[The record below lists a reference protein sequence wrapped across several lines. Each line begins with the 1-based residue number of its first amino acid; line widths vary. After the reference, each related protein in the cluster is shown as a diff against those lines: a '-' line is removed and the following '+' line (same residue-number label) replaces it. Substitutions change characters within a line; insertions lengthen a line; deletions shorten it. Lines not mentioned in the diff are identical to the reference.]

1 MNNPFSAV
9 RILLAVFA
17 IVFVVS
23 GCTTAKPTAA
33 EAGTATT
40 AAPAP
45 APAPSTDTADLLA
58 ELDELLAL
66 RSSADLLAEL
76 DELLALQSSAPDSD
90 TTASSGSTGPA
101 PISRY
106 IVQSG
111 DHLWGIS
118 GQAQVYGDSY
128 QWPLLYKRNRD
139 NIYDPDLIYPG
150 QVLHIDREASEEQIQ
165 LAIAHAKTRGAWAL
179 GVIEKSDIEYLNKAL
194 D

>member
-23 GCTTAKPTAA
+23 GCTTAKPTEA
-33 EAGTATT
+33 EAGTAT
-40 AAPAP
+40 AA
-45 APAPSTDTADLLA
+45 APAPSTDTSA
-58 ELDELLAL
+58 ESTDDSGSD
-66 RSSADLLAEL
+66 SS
-76 DELLALQSSAPDSD
+76 
-90 TTASSGSTGPA
+90 ASSGSTGPA

-118 GQAQVYGDSY
+118 AQAQVYGDSY

-139 NIYDPDLIYPG
+139 DIYDPDLIYPG
-150 QVLHIDREASEEQIQ
+150 QVLHIDREASEQQIQ
-165 LAIAHAKTRGAWAL
+165 LAIDHAKTRGAWAL

>member
-23 GCTTAKPTAA
+23 GCPTAKPTEA
-33 EAGTATT
+33 EAGTAT
-40 AAPAP
+40 AAAP
-45 APAPSTDTADLLA
+45 APAPSTDNSDLLA
-58 ELDELLAL
+58 ELDKLLNDN
-66 RSSADLLAEL
+66 SDLLAEL
-76 DELLALQSSAPDSD
+76 DKLLNDINTSEPEPDP
-90 TTASSGSTGPA
+90 TTGPA

-139 NIYDPDLIYPG
+139 DIYDPDLIYPG
-150 QVLHIDREASEEQIQ
+150 QVLHIDREANEQQIQ
-165 LAIAHAKTRGAWAL
+165 LAIDHAKTRGAWAL
-179 GVIEKSDIEYLNKAL
+179 GVIEKSDIGYLNKAL
-194 D
+194 E

>member
-23 GCTTAKPTAA
+23 GCTTAKPTEA
-33 EAGTATT
+33 EAGVAT
-40 AAPAP
+40 AA
-45 APAPSTDTADLLA
+45 APAPSTDT
-58 ELDELLAL
+58 
-66 RSSADLLAEL
+66 SA
-76 DELLALQSSAPDSD
+76 DSD
-90 TTASSGSTGPA
+90 TSAESTDDSASDSSASSGSTGPA

-150 QVLHIDREASEEQIQ
+150 QVLHIDREASEQQIQ
-165 LAIAHAKTRGAWAL
+165 LAIDHAKTRGAWAL

-194 D
+194 N

>member
-23 GCTTAKPTAA
+23 GCTTAKPTEA
-33 EAGTATT
+33 EAGTAT
-40 AAPAP
+40 AA
-45 APAPSTDTADLLA
+45 APAPSTGTANLLA
-58 ELDELLAL
+58 ELDELLA
-66 RSSADLLAEL
+66 STDTANLLAEL
-76 DELLALQSSAPDSD
+76 DELLASTDTAPDSD
-90 TTASSGSTGPA
+90 TTASSGSTGPT

-139 NIYDPDLIYPG
+139 DIYDPDLIYPG
-150 QVLHIDREASEEQIQ
+150 QVLHIDREASEQQIQ
-165 LAIAHAKTRGAWAL
+165 LAIDHAKTRGAWAL
-179 GVIEKSDIEYLNKAL
+179 GVIEKSDIEYLNTAL
-194 D
+194 E

>member
-23 GCTTAKPTAA
+23 GCTTAKPTEA
-33 EAGTATT
+33 EAGTATA

-45 APAPSTDTADLLA
+45 APVPVPAPSTDTADLLA
-58 ELDELLAL
+58 EIDELLAL
-66 RSSADLLAEL
+66 R
-76 DELLALQSSAPDSD
+76 SSAPDSD

-150 QVLHIDREASEEQIQ
+150 QVLHIDREASEQQIQ
-165 LAIAHAKTRGAWAL
+165 LAIDHAKTRGAWAL

>member
-23 GCTTAKPTAA
+23 GCTTAKPTEA
-33 EAGTATT
+33 EAGTATA

-45 APAPSTDTADLLA
+45 VPSTDNADLLA
-58 ELDELLAL
+58 ELDKLLNDINT
-66 RSSADLLAEL
+66 SEP
-76 DELLALQSSAPDSD
+76 EPDP
-90 TTASSGSTGPA
+90 TTSTGPA

-150 QVLHIDREASEEQIQ
+150 QVLHIDREASEQQIQ
-165 LAIAHAKTRGAWAL
+165 LAIDHAKTRGAWAL
-179 GVIEKSDIEYLNKAL
+179 GVVEKADIDYLMLAL
-194 D
+194 

>member
-23 GCTTAKPTAA
+23 GCTTAKPTEA
-33 EAGTATT
+33 EAGTAT
-40 AAPAP
+40 AA
-45 APAPSTDTADLLA
+45 APAPSTDNADLLA
-58 ELDELLAL
+58 ELDKLLNDINT
-66 RSSADLLAEL
+66 SEP
-76 DELLALQSSAPDSD
+76 EPDPI
-90 TTASSGSTGPA
+90 TSTGPA

-139 NIYDPDLIYPG
+139 DIYDPDLIYPG
-150 QVLHIDREASEEQIQ
+150 QVLHIDREASEQQIQ
-165 LAIAHAKTRGAWAL
+165 LAIDHAKTRGAWAL

>member
-23 GCTTAKPTAA
+23 GCTTAKPTEA
-33 EAGTATT
+33 EAGVAT
-40 AAPAP
+40 AA
-45 APAPSTDTADLLA
+45 APAPSTDT
-58 ELDELLAL
+58 
-66 RSSADLLAEL
+66 SA
-76 DELLALQSSAPDSD
+76 DSD
-90 TTASSGSTGPA
+90 TSAESTDDSASDSSASSGSTGPA

-128 QWPLLYKRNRD
+128 QWPL
-139 NIYDPDLIYPG
+139 
-150 QVLHIDREASEEQIQ
+150 
-165 LAIAHAKTRGAWAL
+165 
-179 GVIEKSDIEYLNKAL
+179 
-194 D
+194 

>member
-23 GCTTAKPTAA
+23 GCTTAKPTEA
-33 EAGTATT
+33 EAGVAT
-40 AAPAP
+40 AAAP
-45 APAPSTDTADLLA
+45 APAPSTDNADLLA
-58 ELDELLAL
+58 ELDKLLNDINT
-66 RSSADLLAEL
+66 SEP
-76 DELLALQSSAPDSD
+76 EPDP
-90 TTASSGSTGPA
+90 TTSTGPA

-111 DHLWGIS
+111 DHLWGVS

-139 NIYDPDLIYPG
+139 DIYDPDLIYPG
-150 QVLHIDREASEEQIQ
+150 QVLHIDREASEQQIQ
-165 LAIAHAKTRGAWAL
+165 LAIDHAKTRGAWAL
-179 GVIEKSDIEYLNKAL
+179 GVIEKSDIGYLNKAL
-194 D
+194 E

>member
-23 GCTTAKPTAA
+23 GCTTAKPTEA
-33 EAGTATT
+33 EAGTAT
-40 AAPAP
+40 AA
-45 APAPSTDTADLLA
+45 APAPSTDTANLLA
-58 ELDELLAL
+58 ELDELLA
-66 RSSADLLAEL
+66 STDT
-76 DELLALQSSAPDSD
+76 APDSD
-90 TTASSGSTGPA
+90 TTASSGSTGSA

-139 NIYDPDLIYPG
+139 DIYDPDLIYPG
-150 QVLHIDREASEEQIQ
+150 QVLHIDREASEQQIQ
-165 LAIAHAKTRGAWAL
+165 LAIDHAKTRGAWAL

-194 D
+194 E

>member
-23 GCTTAKPTAA
+23 GCTTAKPTEA
-33 EAGTATT
+33 EAGVAT
-40 AAPAP
+40 AAT
-45 APAPSTDTADLLA
+45 PAPSTDT
-58 ELDELLAL
+58 
-66 RSSADLLAEL
+66 SA
-76 DELLALQSSAPDSD
+76 DSD
-90 TTASSGSTGPA
+90 TSAESTDDSASDSSASSGSTGPA

-139 NIYDPDLIYPG
+139 DIYDPDLIYPG
-150 QVLHIDREASEEQIQ
+150 QVLHIDRKANEQQIQ
-165 LAIAHAKTRGAWAL
+165 LAIDHAKTRGAWAL
-179 GVIEKSDIEYLNKAL
+179 GVVEKADIDYLMLAL
-194 D
+194 

>member
-1 MNNPFSAV
+1 MNHHFSAV

-23 GCTTAKPTAA
+23 GCTTAKPTEA
-33 EAGTATT
+33 EAGTAT
-40 AAPAP
+40 AA

-66 RSSADLLAEL
+66 R
-76 DELLALQSSAPDSD
+76 SSAPDSD

-139 NIYDPDLIYPG
+139 DIYDPDLIYPG
-150 QVLHIDREASEEQIQ
+150 QVLHIVREASEQQIQ
-165 LAIAHAKTRGAWAL
+165 LAIDHAKTRGAWAL

>member
-23 GCTTAKPTAA
+23 GCTTAKPTEA
-33 EAGTATT
+33 EAGVAT
-40 AAPAP
+40 AA
-45 APAPSTDTADLLA
+45 APAPSTDT
-58 ELDELLAL
+58 
-66 RSSADLLAEL
+66 SA
-76 DELLALQSSAPDSD
+76 DSD
-90 TTASSGSTGPA
+90 TSAESTDDSASDSSASSGSTGPA

-128 QWPLLYKRNRD
+128 QWPLLYKRNLD
-139 NIYDPDLIYPG
+139 GIYDPDLIYPG
-150 QVLHIDREASEEQIQ
+150 QVLHIDREASEQQIQ
-165 LAIAHAKTRGAWAL
+165 LAIDHAKTRGAWAL
-179 GVIEKSDIEYLNKAL
+179 GVVEKADIDYLMLAL
-194 D
+194 

>member
-23 GCTTAKPTAA
+23 GCTTAKPTEA
-33 EAGTATT
+33 EAGVAT
-40 AAPAP
+40 AATPAP
-45 APAPSTDTADLLA
+45 PTDT
-58 ELDELLAL
+58 
-66 RSSADLLAEL
+66 SA
-76 DELLALQSSAPDSD
+76 DSD
-90 TTASSGSTGPA
+90 TSAESTDDSASDSSASSGSTGPA

-139 NIYDPDLIYPG
+139 DIYDPDLIYPG
-150 QVLHIDREASEEQIQ
+150 QVLHIDREANEQQIQ
-165 LAIAHAKTRGAWAL
+165 LAIDHAKTRGAWAL
-179 GVIEKSDIEYLNKAL
+179 GVVEKADIDYLMLAL
-194 D
+194 

>member
-23 GCTTAKPTAA
+23 GCATAKPTEA
-33 EAGTATT
+33 EAGVAT
-40 AAPAP
+40 AAT
-45 APAPSTDTADLLA
+45 PAPSTDT
-58 ELDELLAL
+58 
-66 RSSADLLAEL
+66 SA
-76 DELLALQSSAPDSD
+76 DSD
-90 TTASSGSTGPA
+90 TSAESTDDSASDSSASSGSTGPA

-139 NIYDPDLIYPG
+139 DIYDPDLIYPG
-150 QVLHIDREASEEQIQ
+150 QVLHIDREASEQQIQ
-165 LAIAHAKTRGAWAL
+165 LAIDHAKTRGAWAL
-179 GVIEKSDIEYLNKAL
+179 GVVEKADIDYLMLAL
-194 D
+194 

>member
-23 GCTTAKPTAA
+23 GCTTAKPTEA
-33 EAGTATT
+33 EAGVATA

-45 APAPSTDTADLLA
+45 APAPSTDNADLLA
-58 ELDELLAL
+58 ELDKLLNDINT
-66 RSSADLLAEL
+66 SEP
-76 DELLALQSSAPDSD
+76 EPDP
-90 TTASSGSTGPA
+90 TTSTGPA

-150 QVLHIDREASEEQIQ
+150 QVLHIDREASEQQIQ
-165 LAIAHAKTRGAWAL
+165 LAIDHAKTRGAWAL

>member
-23 GCTTAKPTAA
+23 GCTTAKPTEA
-33 EAGTATT
+33 EAGVAT
-40 AAPAP
+40 AAT
-45 APAPSTDTADLLA
+45 PAPSTDT
-58 ELDELLAL
+58 
-66 RSSADLLAEL
+66 SA
-76 DELLALQSSAPDSD
+76 DSD
-90 TTASSGSTGPA
+90 TSAESTDDSASDSSASSGSTGPA

-139 NIYDPDLIYPG
+139 DIYDPDLIYPG
-150 QVLHIDREASEEQIQ
+150 QVLHIDREASEQQIQ
-165 LAIAHAKTRGAWAL
+165 LAIDHAKTRGAWAL
-179 GVIEKSDIEYLNKAL
+179 GVVEKADIDYLMLAL
-194 D
+194 

>member
-23 GCTTAKPTAA
+23 GCTTAKPTEA
-33 EAGTATT
+33 EAGTAT
-40 AAPAP
+40 AAAP
-45 APAPSTDTADLLA
+45 APAPSTDNSGLLA
-58 ELDELLAL
+58 ELDKLLNDINT
-66 RSSADLLAEL
+66 SEP
-76 DELLALQSSAPDSD
+76 EPDPI
-90 TTASSGSTGPA
+90 TSTGPA

-150 QVLHIDREASEEQIQ
+150 QVLHIDREASEQQIQ
-165 LAIAHAKTRGAWAL
+165 LAIDHAKTRGAWAL

>member
-1 MNNPFSAV
+1 MNNSFSAV

-23 GCTTAKPTAA
+23 GCTTAKPTEA
-33 EAGTATT
+33 EAGTAT
-40 AAPAP
+40 AAAP
-45 APAPSTDTADLLA
+45 APAPST
-58 ELDELLAL
+58 
-66 RSSADLLAEL
+66 
-76 DELLALQSSAPDSD
+76 D

-139 NIYDPDLIYPG
+139 DIYDPDLIYPG
-150 QVLHIDREASEEQIQ
+150 QVLHIDREASEQQIQ
-165 LAIAHAKTRGAWAL
+165 LAIDHAKSRGAWAL

-194 D
+194 E

>member
-23 GCTTAKPTAA
+23 GCATAKPTEA
-33 EAGTATT
+33 EAGVAT
-40 AAPAP
+40 AA
-45 APAPSTDTADLLA
+45 APAPSTDT
-58 ELDELLAL
+58 
-66 RSSADLLAEL
+66 SA
-76 DELLALQSSAPDSD
+76 DSD
-90 TTASSGSTGPA
+90 TSAESTDDSASDSSASSGSTGPA

-139 NIYDPDLIYPG
+139 DIYDPDLIYPG
-150 QVLHIDREASEEQIQ
+150 QVLHIDREANEQQIQ
-165 LAIAHAKTRGAWAL
+165 LAIDHAKTRGAWAL
-179 GVIEKSDIEYLNKAL
+179 GVVEKADIDYLMLAL
-194 D
+194 

>member
-1 MNNPFSAV
+1 MNNPFSVV

-23 GCTTAKPTAA
+23 GCTTAKPTEA
-33 EAGTATT
+33 EAGTAT
-40 AAPAP
+40 AAAP
-45 APAPSTDTADLLA
+45 APAPSTDNADLLA
-58 ELDELLAL
+58 ELDKLLNDINT
-66 RSSADLLAEL
+66 SEP
-76 DELLALQSSAPDSD
+76 EPDPI
-90 TTASSGSTGPA
+90 TSTGPA

-150 QVLHIDREASEEQIQ
+150 QVLHIDREASEQQIQ
-165 LAIAHAKTRGAWAL
+165 LAIDHAKTRGAWAL

>member
-1 MNNPFSAV
+1 MNNSFSAV

-23 GCTTAKPTAA
+23 GCTTAKPTEA
-33 EAGTATT
+33 EAGTATA

-45 APAPSTDTADLLA
+45 APAPST
-58 ELDELLAL
+58 
-66 RSSADLLAEL
+66 
-76 DELLALQSSAPDSD
+76 D

-139 NIYDPDLIYPG
+139 DIYDPDLIYPG
-150 QVLHIDREASEEQIQ
+150 QVLHIDREASEQQIQ
-165 LAIAHAKTRGAWAL
+165 LAIDHAKSRGAWAL

-194 D
+194 E

>member
-23 GCTTAKPTAA
+23 GCTTAKPTEA
-33 EAGTATT
+33 EAGTAT
-40 AAPAP
+40 AA

-66 RSSADLLAEL
+66 R
-76 DELLALQSSAPDSD
+76 SSAPDSD

-139 NIYDPDLIYPG
+139 DIYDPDLIYPG
-150 QVLHIDREASEEQIQ
+150 QVLHIDREASEQQIQ
-165 LAIAHAKTRGAWAL
+165 LAIDHAKTRGAWAL

-194 D
+194 N

>member
-1 MNNPFSAV
+1 MNNPFSVV

-23 GCTTAKPTAA
+23 GCTTAKPTEA
-33 EAGTATT
+33 EAGTAT
-40 AAPAP
+40 AAAP
-45 APAPSTDTADLLA
+45 APAPSTDNADLLA
-58 ELDELLAL
+58 ELDKLLNDINT
-66 RSSADLLAEL
+66 SEPEPDL
-76 DELLALQSSAPDSD
+76 
-90 TTASSGSTGPA
+90 TTSTGPA

-150 QVLHIDREASEEQIQ
+150 QVLHIDREASEQQIQ
-165 LAIAHAKTRGAWAL
+165 LAIDHAKTRGAWAL

>member
-23 GCTTAKPTAA
+23 GCTTAKPTEA
-33 EAGTATT
+33 EAGVAT
-40 AAPAP
+40 AA
-45 APAPSTDTADLLA
+45 APAPSTDT
-58 ELDELLAL
+58 
-66 RSSADLLAEL
+66 SA
-76 DELLALQSSAPDSD
+76 DSD
-90 TTASSGSTGPA
+90 TSAESTDDSASDSSASSGSTGPA

-150 QVLHIDREASEEQIQ
+150 QVLHIDRKASEQQIQ
-165 LAIAHAKTRGAWAL
+165 LAIDHAKTRGAWAL
-179 GVIEKSDIEYLNKAL
+179 GVVEKADIDYLMLAL
-194 D
+194 

>member
-23 GCTTAKPTAA
+23 GCTTAKPTEA
-33 EAGTATT
+33 EAGVAT
-40 AAPAP
+40 AA
-45 APAPSTDTADLLA
+45 APAPSTDT
-58 ELDELLAL
+58 
-66 RSSADLLAEL
+66 SA
-76 DELLALQSSAPDSD
+76 DSD
-90 TTASSGSTGPA
+90 TSAESTDDSASDSSASSGSTGPA

-128 QWPLLYKRNRD
+128 QWPLLYKRNRHD
-139 NIYDPDLIYPG
+139 IYDPDLIYPG
-150 QVLHIDREASEEQIQ
+150 QVLHIDREANEQQIQ
-165 LAIAHAKTRGAWAL
+165 LAIDHAKTRGAWAL
-179 GVIEKSDIEYLNKAL
+179 GVVEKADIDYLMLAL
-194 D
+194 

>member
-1 MNNPFSAV
+1 MNNSFSAV

-23 GCTTAKPTAA
+23 GCTTAKPTEA
-33 EAGTATT
+33 EAGTAT
-40 AAPAP
+40 AA
-45 APAPSTDTADLLA
+45 APAPST
-58 ELDELLAL
+58 
-66 RSSADLLAEL
+66 
-76 DELLALQSSAPDSD
+76 D

-139 NIYDPDLIYPG
+139 DIYDPDLIYPG
-150 QVLHIDREASEEQIQ
+150 QVLHIDREASEQQIQ
-165 LAIAHAKTRGAWAL
+165 LAIDHAKSRGAWAL

-194 D
+194 E

>member
-23 GCTTAKPTAA
+23 GCTTAKPTEA
-33 EAGTATT
+33 EAGVAT
-40 AAPAP
+40 AAT
-45 APAPSTDTADLLA
+45 PAPSTDT
-58 ELDELLAL
+58 
-66 RSSADLLAEL
+66 SA
-76 DELLALQSSAPDSD
+76 DSD
-90 TTASSGSTGPA
+90 TSAESTDDSASDSSASSGSTGPA

-139 NIYDPDLIYPG
+139 DIYDPDLIYPG
-150 QVLHIDREASEEQIQ
+150 QVLHIDRKASEQQIQ
-165 LAIAHAKTRGAWAL
+165 LAIDHAKTRGAWAL
-179 GVIEKSDIEYLNKAL
+179 GVVEKADIDYLMLAL
-194 D
+194 

>member
-23 GCTTAKPTAA
+23 GCTTAKPTEA
-33 EAGTATT
+33 EAGTAT
-40 AAPAP
+40 AAAP
-45 APAPSTDTADLLA
+45 APAPSTDNADLLA
-58 ELDELLAL
+58 ELDKLLNDINT
-66 RSSADLLAEL
+66 SEP
-76 DELLALQSSAPDSD
+76 EPDP
-90 TTASSGSTGPA
+90 TTSTGPA

-139 NIYDPDLIYPG
+139 DIYDPDLIYPG
-150 QVLHIDREASEEQIQ
+150 QVLHIDREASEQQIQ
-165 LAIAHAKTRGAWAL
+165 LAIDHAKTRGAWAL

>member
-23 GCTTAKPTAA
+23 GCTTAKPTEA
-33 EAGTATT
+33 EAGVAT
-40 AAPAP
+40 AA
-45 APAPSTDTADLLA
+45 APAPSTDT
-58 ELDELLAL
+58 
-66 RSSADLLAEL
+66 SA
-76 DELLALQSSAPDSD
+76 DSD
-90 TTASSGSTGPA
+90 TSAESTDDSASDSSASSGSTGPA

-150 QVLHIDREASEEQIQ
+150 QVLHIDREASEQQIQ
-165 LAIAHAKTRGAWAL
+165 LAIDHAKTRGAWAL
-179 GVIEKSDIEYLNKAL
+179 GVVEKADIDYLMLAL
-194 D
+194 

>member
-23 GCTTAKPTAA
+23 GCTTAKPTEA
-33 EAGTATT
+33 EAGTAT
-40 AAPAP
+40 AA

-66 RSSADLLAEL
+66 
-76 DELLALQSSAPDSD
+76 SSAPDSD

-139 NIYDPDLIYPG
+139 DIYDPDLIYPG
-150 QVLHIDREASEEQIQ
+150 QVLHIDREASEQQIQ
-165 LAIAHAKTRGAWAL
+165 LAIDHAKTRGAWAL
-179 GVIEKSDIEYLNKAL
+179 GVIEKSDIGYLNKAL
-194 D
+194 E

>member
-1 MNNPFSAV
+1 MINPFSAV

-23 GCTTAKPTAA
+23 GCTTAKPTEA
-33 EAGTATT
+33 EAGVAT
-40 AAPAP
+40 AAT
-45 APAPSTDTADLLA
+45 PAPSTDT
-58 ELDELLAL
+58 
-66 RSSADLLAEL
+66 SA
-76 DELLALQSSAPDSD
+76 DSD
-90 TTASSGSTGPA
+90 TSAESTDDSASDSSASSGSTGPA

-139 NIYDPDLIYPG
+139 DIYDPDLIYPG
-150 QVLHIDREASEEQIQ
+150 QVLHIDREASEQQIQ
-165 LAIAHAKTRGAWAL
+165 LAIDHAKTRGAWAL
-179 GVIEKSDIEYLNKAL
+179 GVIEKSDIGYLNKAL
-194 D
+194 

>member
-23 GCTTAKPTAA
+23 GCTTAKPTEA
-33 EAGTATT
+33 EAGVAT
-40 AAPAP
+40 AA
-45 APAPSTDTADLLA
+45 APAPSTDT
-58 ELDELLAL
+58 
-66 RSSADLLAEL
+66 SA
-76 DELLALQSSAPDSD
+76 DSD
-90 TTASSGSTGPA
+90 TSAESTDDSASDSSASSGSTGPA

-128 QWPLLYKRNRD
+128 QWPLLYKRNRHD
-139 NIYDPDLIYPG
+139 IYDPDLIYPG
-150 QVLHIDREASEEQIQ
+150 QVLHIDREASEQQIQ
-165 LAIAHAKTRGAWAL
+165 LAIDHAKTRGAWAL
-179 GVIEKSDIEYLNKAL
+179 GVVEKADIDYLMLAL
-194 D
+194 

>member
-23 GCTTAKPTAA
+23 GCTTAKPTEA
-33 EAGTATT
+33 EAGVAT
-40 AAPAP
+40 AA
-45 APAPSTDTADLLA
+45 APAPSTDT
-58 ELDELLAL
+58 
-66 RSSADLLAEL
+66 SA
-76 DELLALQSSAPDSD
+76 DSD
-90 TTASSGSTGPA
+90 TSAESTDDSASDSSASSGSTGPA

-150 QVLHIDREASEEQIQ
+150 QVLHIDREANEQQIQ
-165 LAIAHAKTRGAWAL
+165 LAIDHAKTRGAWAL
-179 GVIEKSDIEYLNKAL
+179 GVVEKADIDYLMLAL
-194 D
+194 

>member
-1 MNNPFSAV
+1 MNNSFSAV

-23 GCTTAKPTAA
+23 GCTTAKPTEA
-33 EAGTATT
+33 EAGTATA

-45 APAPSTDTADLLA
+45 APAPSTDNSDLLA
-58 ELDELLAL
+58 AIDALLAA
-66 RSSADLLAEL
+66 R
-76 DELLALQSSAPDSD
+76 SSAPDSD

-139 NIYDPDLIYPG
+139 DIYDPDLIYPG
-150 QVLHIDREASEEQIQ
+150 QVLHIDREASEQQIQ
-165 LAIAHAKTRGAWAL
+165 LAIDHAKSRGAWAL

-194 D
+194 E

>member
-23 GCTTAKPTAA
+23 GCTTAKPTEA
-33 EAGTATT
+33 EAGVAT
-40 AAPAP
+40 AAT
-45 APAPSTDTADLLA
+45 PAPSTDT
-58 ELDELLAL
+58 
-66 RSSADLLAEL
+66 SA
-76 DELLALQSSAPDSD
+76 DSD
-90 TTASSGSTGPA
+90 TSAESTDDSASDSSASSGGTGPA

-139 NIYDPDLIYPG
+139 DIYDPDLIYPG
-150 QVLHIDREASEEQIQ
+150 QVLHIDREASEQQIQ
-165 LAIAHAKTRGAWAL
+165 LAIDHAKTRGAWAL
-179 GVIEKSDIEYLNKAL
+179 GVVEKADIDYLMLAL
-194 D
+194 

>member
-23 GCTTAKPTAA
+23 GCTTAKPTEA
-33 EAGTATT
+33 EAGTAT
-40 AAPAP
+40 AA
-45 APAPSTDTADLLA
+45 APAPSTDTANLLA
-58 ELDELLAL
+58 ELDELLA
-66 RSSADLLAEL
+66 ST
-76 DELLALQSSAPDSD
+76 D

-139 NIYDPDLIYPG
+139 DIYDPDLIYPG
-150 QVLHIDREASEEQIQ
+150 QVLHIDREASEQQIQ
-165 LAIAHAKTRGAWAL
+165 LAIDHAKTRGAWAL
-179 GVIEKSDIEYLNKAL
+179 GVIEKSDIGYLNKAL
-194 D
+194 E

>member
-23 GCTTAKPTAA
+23 GCTTAKPTEA
-33 EAGTATT
+33 EAGTAT
-40 AAPAP
+40 AA
-45 APAPSTDTADLLA
+45 APAPSTDTANLLA
-58 ELDELLAL
+58 ELDELLA
-66 RSSADLLAEL
+66 STDT
-76 DELLALQSSAPDSD
+76 APDSD

-150 QVLHIDREASEEQIQ
+150 QVLHIDRKASEQQIQ
-165 LAIAHAKTRGAWAL
+165 LAIDHAKTRGAWAL
-179 GVIEKSDIEYLNKAL
+179 GVVEKADIDYLMLAL
-194 D
+194 

>member
-23 GCTTAKPTAA
+23 GCTTAKPTEA
-33 EAGTATT
+33 EAGTAT
-40 AAPAP
+40 AA

-66 RSSADLLAEL
+66 R
-76 DELLALQSSAPDSD
+76 SSAPDSD

-139 NIYDPDLIYPG
+139 DIYDPDLIYPG
-150 QVLHIDREASEEQIQ
+150 QVLHIDREASEQQIQ
-165 LAIAHAKTRGAWAL
+165 LAIDHAKTRGAWAL
-179 GVIEKSDIEYLNKAL
+179 GVIEKSDIGYLNKAL
-194 D
+194 E

>member
-23 GCTTAKPTAA
+23 GCTTAKPTEA
-33 EAGTATT
+33 EAGTAT
-40 AAPAP
+40 AA
-45 APAPSTDTADLLA
+45 APAPSTDTANLLA
-58 ELDELLAL
+58 STDT
-66 RSSADLLAEL
+66 ADLLAEL

-139 NIYDPDLIYPG
+139 DIYDPDLIYPG
-150 QVLHIDREASEEQIQ
+150 QVLHIDREASEQQIQ
-165 LAIAHAKTRGAWAL
+165 LAIDHAKTRGAWAL